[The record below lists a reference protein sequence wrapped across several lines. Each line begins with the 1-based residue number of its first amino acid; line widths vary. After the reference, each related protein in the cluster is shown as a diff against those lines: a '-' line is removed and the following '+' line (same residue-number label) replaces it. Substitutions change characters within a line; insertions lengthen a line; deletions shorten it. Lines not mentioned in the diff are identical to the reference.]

1 MGGYAISAL
10 AGDHATAGSIIGR
23 ALTLNPNSAHAWMA
37 KGLVSCFLNRPGAAI
52 EAFERAMRL
61 SPLDPLGHVFTW
73 GLALAHFIA
82 GRYEQSLEWAEVSAR
97 DQPRYIPP
105 LRHRVVLYAH
115 FGRLEEAKELLQRV
129 FDLTP
134 GLTIAKFKAHQR
146 FLSPEILAPYLEDLR
161 KAGLPEGERC

>member
-10 AGDHATAGSIIGR
+10 AGDHATAGAIIDR

-37 KGLVSCFLNRPGAAI
+37 KGLVSCFLNRPEPAI

-82 GRYEQSLEWAEVSAR
+82 GRYEQSLE
-97 DQPRYIPP
+97 
-105 LRHRVVLYAH
+105 
-115 FGRLEEAKELLQRV
+115 LQ
-129 FDLTP
+129 P
-134 GLTIAKFKAHQR
+134 GLAIANFKRYAAR
-146 FLSPEILAPYLEDLR
+146 FLPPEHVGLYVEGLR
-161 KAGLPEGERC
+161 KAGLPEE